1 FSPYFQTAEHSAQI
15 DAIRLRELEDR
26 FRDGKVNVLS
36 CSTTMEMG
44 VDIGNLSAVAM
55 NNAPPSPASYLQRSG
70 RAGRR
75 SESRAVTFTLCR
87 SSPHGEWIF
96 QNPTWPFDTAPH
108 ITQVTLNSERIIQRH
123 INALALNRFFASQ
136 LSEEDLPRLTAGA
149 FFEPPPDRSSVCERF
164 EEWLVE

>member
-1 FSPYFQTAEHSAQI
+1 
-15 DAIRLRELEDR
+15 
-26 FRDGKVNVLS
+26 
-36 CSTTMEMG
+36 
-44 VDIGNLSAVAM
+44 
-55 NNAPPSPASYLQRSG
+55 PSPASYLQRSG

-164 EEWLVE
+164 EEWLVEGAANDEWLRQGVDN